1 MNLLD
6 LYAKI
11 TLDTSDYEDGI
22 NEASGKAS
30 SFLDVLKANLASDA
44 IMSGAR
50 KLGEAIGNV
59 GKAAFGGYSDY
70 EQLTGGVETLFKQ
83 SSDVVMGYADNAY
96 RSAGLSAN
104 EYMTT
109 VTSFSASLLQSLGG
123 DTEKAAKYA
132 DMAITDMSDNAN
144 KMGTDMSMIQ
154 NAYQGFAKQNYT
166 MLDNLKLGYG
176 GTKEEMGRLLKDAQ
190 AISGVEY
197 DISSYADIVDAI
209 HVIQTEMG
217 VTGTTAKE
225 ASSTLSGSI
234 SAMKSAWEN
243 LMVGVADEDADMG
256 QLATKFVDTVVTAAG
271 NIIPR
276 IGAILSGM
284 VEMVREVAPQVIEAG
299 KGLLASL
306 TNGVVQN
313 IPDMLSRIP
322 EVFTAFLGFITA
334 KLPEVLSKGV
344 EVLNN
349 LVNGVLGAIPDMLS
363 KLPEVFDAFVS
374 FVAKNLPVIMSAGVD
389 ILVNLVSGIIK
400 AIPAMVARIPEII
413 TSFIDTI
420 HKNLPGI
427 IRAGY
432 DLLMKLGDGIF
443 DALPGLLED
452 LPEIGANIL
461 EAMAKALAGIVDIGA
476 DIVRGLWEG
485 ITSMGSWL
493 GGKVTGFFDGL
504 FDDVKEN
511 EEIHSPSKKWAYIG
525 KNDALG
531 FGAGWLDGLESVEK
545 NVTSGLDFGVE
556 TVSAPAQTAQ
566 TAVDNGPREIVLNI
580 TSELDGAVIARKTHR
595 YNLRENNLQGGSLVE
610 VYG

>member
-1 MNLLD
+1 M
-6 LYAKI
+6 
-11 TLDTSDYEDGI
+11 
-22 NEASGKAS
+22 
-30 SFLDVLKANLASDA
+30 
-44 IMSGAR
+44 
-50 KLGEAIGNV
+50 
-59 GKAAFGGYSDY
+59 
-70 EQLTGGVETLFKQ
+70 Q
-83 SSDVVMGYADNAY
+83 
-96 RSAGLSAN
+96 
-104 EYMTT
+104 
-109 VTSFSASLLQSLGG
+109 
-123 DTEKAAKYA
+123 
-132 DMAITDMSDNAN
+132 
-144 KMGTDMSMIQ
+144 
-154 NAYQGFAKQNYT
+154 
-166 MLDNLKLGYG
+166 
-176 GTKEEMGRLLKDAQ
+176 RLLEDAEK
-190 AISGVEY
+190 ISGIEY